1 MENSLAL
8 IYGNV
13 EISWFAVFVTLGCI
27 SGIMLACILRKLQK
41 AMVSDIFILV
51 TFAIPLSLILSRLQ
65 YCVFSSHSFNNIFEM
80 LNPANGGFGL
90 YGAVLGVVIAA
101 FIVNKRF
108 ETGGTGKLLD
118 CAAIGGLL
126 TITVGRFATHFT
138 GTEIGY
144 EVSFDTFTVYDAEGQ
159 INNLAVYML
168 DGIVS
173 AIIFVICLGFFIK
186 HLGKA
191 SSDGK
196 TALIM
201 LALHGTNQVVMDSMR
216 SDALKLGA
224 NDFIK
229 ISQIIGI
236 VCCVAVMI
244 YFIVK
249 TIKNESFR
257 LYHLAIIIAIPVCVA
272 LGVYS
277 EYRVGNG
284 NYISKH
290 ILMAACMLALA
301 HIAVWLGSRSI
312 NPEPKKSVAA
322 VAPESVNRPAEAV
335 DTLPSISEN
344 EADVT
349 AVPVSVE

>member
-1 MENSLAL
+1 MENSLAF
-8 IYGNV
+8 IFGNI
-13 EISWFAVFVTLGCI
+13 EISWFAVFVTVGCFA
-27 SGIMLACILRKLQK
+27 GIALACILRKLQK
-41 AMVSDIFILV
+41 AMVSDIFILA
-51 TFAIPLSLILSRLQ
+51 TFAVPLALIFSRLQ
-65 YCVFSSHSFNNIFEM
+65 YCIFSSHNFNNVWEM
-80 LNPANGGFGL
+80 LNLTNGGYGL
-90 YGAVLGVVIAA
+90 YGAILGVVIAI

-108 ETGGTGKLLD
+108 DMGGVGKLLD

-126 TITVGRFATHFT
+126 PITIGRFATHFT
-138 GTEIGY
+138 GSEIGY
-144 EVSFDTFTVYDAEGQ
+144 EVSFETFTVYDAEGQ

-173 AIIFVICLGFFIK
+173 AMIFVVCLGFFIK
-186 HLGKA
+186 HFNKGIDGKN

-216 SDALKLGA
+216 ADALKLGA

-236 VCCVAVMI
+236 VCCVAVMV

-249 TIKNESFR
+249 TIRNESFR
-257 LYHLAIIIAIPVCVA
+257 LYHAVIIIAIPVCVA
-272 LGVYS
+272 LGIYS

-301 HIAVWLGSRSI
+301 HIVVWLGARTI
-312 NPEPKKSVAA
+312 NSVPKKTPVAA
-322 VAPESVNRPAEAV
+322 ASSASDEVPPVSANKSDASAA
-335 DTLPSISEN
+335 SISAE
-344 EADVT
+344 
-349 AVPVSVE
+349 

>member
-1 MENSLAL
+1 MENSLAF
-8 IYGNV
+8 IYGNI
-13 EISWFAVFVTLGCI
+13 EISWFAVFVTLGCFA
-27 SGIMLACILRKLQK
+27 GIALACILRKLQK
-41 AMVSDIFILV
+41 AMLSDIFILTTLAV
-51 TFAIPLSLILSRLQ
+51 PLALIFSRLQ
-65 YCVFSSHSFNNIFEM
+65 YCIFSSHSFNNIWEM
-80 LNPANGGFGL
+80 LNFANGGYGL
-90 YGAVLGVVIAA
+90 YGAILGVVIAA

-108 ETGGTGKLLD
+108 DMGGAGKLLD
-118 CAAIGGLL
+118 CAAIGSLIP
-126 TITVGRFATHFT
+126 ITMGRFATHFT

-144 EVSFDTFTVYDAEGQ
+144 EVSFETFTVYDAEGQ

-173 AIIFVICLGFFIK
+173 AMIFVICLGFFIK
-186 HLGKA
+186 HFNKSIDGKT

-196 TALIM
+196 TALVM

-236 VCCVAVMI
+236 VCCVAVVV

-249 TIKNESFR
+249 TIINESFR
-257 LYHLAIIIAIPVCVA
+257 LYHAVIITALPVCVA

-301 HIAVWLGSRSI
+301 HIVVWLGARTI
-312 NPEPKKSVAA
+312 NPVPKATASAEDDKS
-322 VAPESVNRPAEAV
+322 
-335 DTLPSISEN
+335 TISPICEN
-344 EADVT
+344 EADT
-349 AVPVSVE
+349 SAAASSAE